1 MLKRFRAD
9 LLILTD
15 FLFYYFMMYFPG
27 PTSDSFS
34 MLNLLELENEM
45 PGSDNLGSSLK

>member
-9 LLILTD
+9 LLMLID
-15 FLFYYFMMYFPG
+15 FLFYYFMMYLPG
-27 PTSDSFS
+27 PTSDNLS
-34 MLNLLELENEM
+34 MLNLLEFENEI